1 LKVFGIAGYSG
12 SGKTTL
18 LENIIPLFIRAGL
31 RTAVIKHVHHAFDL
45 ETPGKDSWRH
55 REAGAQQVM
64 IASQRRWALLRE
76 LREAPEPELPE
87 LLQRLDP
94 CDIVLIEGF
103 KRQPIPKLEVH
114 RAAAHKPALFPDD
127 PYVIAIATD
136 VALQTELPVFGLSEY
151 QAIGGF
157 IMQHLELRAIDY
169 E

>member
-1 LKVFGIAGYSG
+1 MFGIAGYSG

-18 LENIIPLFIRAGL
+18 IENIIPLLIRAGL
-31 RTAVIKHVHHAFDL
+31 RVAVIKHVHHAFDL
-45 ETPGKDSWRH
+45 ETPRKDSWRH

-114 RAAAHKPALFPDD
+114 RAAARKPALFPDD
-127 PYVIAIATD
+127 PHVIAIATD
-136 VALQTELPVFGLSEY
+136 VGLETALPVFGLSEY
-151 QAIGGF
+151 EAIGGF
-157 IMQHLELRAIDY
+157 IMQHLELRANDH